1 MSRILFVVVFA
12 LVSFVAGC
20 GDETEADRRGV
31 GAECTTNDD
40 CTEANQVCLTNFKGG
55 YCGVKDC
62 TTNAGCP
69 GGSGCV
75 THSDSVNYCF
85 RLCDAKAECNANRT
99 VANESNCSGSITWA
113 DVDLGKACVP
123 PSGN

>member
-1 MSRILFVVVFA
+1 MWMRMLMVVASVGMA
-12 LVSFVAGC
+12 AC

-40 CTEANQVCLTNFKGG
+40 CTEAGQTCLTNFKGG
-55 YCGVKDC
+55 YCGVTGC
-62 TTNAGCP
+62 TTNEDCP
-69 GGSGCV
+69 NGSGCV
-75 THSDSVNYCF
+75 THTDNVNYCF
-85 RLCDAKAECNANRT
+85 LVCDTKDQCNANRT

-113 DVDLGKACVP
+113 DEDLGKACEP